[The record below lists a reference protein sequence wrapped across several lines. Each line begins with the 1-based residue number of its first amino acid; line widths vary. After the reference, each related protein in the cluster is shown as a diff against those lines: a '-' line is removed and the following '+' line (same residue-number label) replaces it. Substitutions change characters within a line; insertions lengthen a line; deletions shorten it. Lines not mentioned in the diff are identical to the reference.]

1 MCFTQNIDT
10 LERRAGVPES
20 KLVEAHGSFA
30 THACISCRRKFPDD
44 EMKTAVATQ
53 EIPRCK
59 HCKGLVKPN
68 ITFFGEG
75 VSFVHCQCVSNFD
88 HLSRSCRMSFI

>member
-30 THACISCRRKFPDD
+30 SHACISCRQKFPDD

-59 HCKGLVKPN
+59 RCNGLVKPN

-75 VSFVHCQCVSNFD
+75 VSFRPLPMCLIF
-88 HLSRSCRMSFI
+88 